1 MMTGKMP
8 KLAGV
13 LDTTLFVDDLERAR
27 KFYERVLALKPTFA
41 DGAKCIYPIIADT
54 FMLHKRRA
62 VIESVEPVNDKFL
75 PPDSHGPARVAFA
88 IDARELNCWETLLT
102 GHGIAIEGRVRWPR
116 GGDSLYF
123 RDPDG
128 DLLELA
134 TPGEW

>member
-1 MMTGKMP
+1 MP

-13 LDTTLFVDDLERAR
+13 LETTLFVDDMDRAR
-27 KFYERVLALKPTFA
+27 TFYERVLELKPTFA
-41 DGAKCIYPIIADT
+41 DGAKCIYPVIADT
-54 FMLHKRRA
+54 FMLHKRA

-75 PPDSHGPARVAFA
+75 PPDLHAPARVAFA

-102 GHGIAIEGRVRWPR
+102 GHGIAIEGRMRWPC

-128 DLLELA
+128 NLLELA
-134 TPGEW
+134 TAGTW